1 MLQVCS
7 EAFPMMKIILLLKLA
22 KRNSTLALSTVIRPM
37 IWS

>member
-7 EAFPMMKIILLLKLA
+7 EPFPMMKIILLLKLA
-22 KRNSTLALSTVIRPM
+22 KRNSALALGTVIRPM